1 MKLLFILFRRADLT
15 HEQAVAE
22 WSGPGHLATVKAIPG
37 LRKWVLNW
45 PIRIPKDGDSDGVAE
60 LWFDSIEAVDQAMR
74 SPEMAAAV
82 EDGRRFLD
90 PQRTHA
96 LVVEEKTMIGQA
108 MPA

>member
-22 WSGPGHLATVKAIPG
+22 WSGPGHLSAVKALPG
-37 LRKWVLNW
+37 IRRWVLNW
-45 PIRIPKDGDSDGVAE
+45 PITAPKGSQSDGVAE
-60 LWFDSIEAVDQAMR
+60 LWFDSAETLEHAMR

-90 PQRTHA
+90 MERTHS
-96 LVVEEKTMIGQA
+96 LIVEEKTLIGQA
-108 MPA
+108 ITA